1 MRYFMYCR
9 KSSESEDR
17 QILSIE
23 SQQNELRR
31 VISSDPGIEI
41 VETYDEAFSAKAPG
55 RPLFDQ
61 MMTRIERGEAD
72 GILAWHPDRLARNSV
87 DGGRI
92 VWFLDRKLIKDLKFA
107 TYTFENNPQGKFML
121 SIFLGQSKYYVDAL
135 SENVKRG
142 NRTKIANGWRP
153 NKAPIGYLNCA
164 TTRTII
170 VDPERSPFIRRMFEE
185 MLLGTS
191 SPSQIYD
198 MARSQWGLRTEKRK
212 RIGGKPVSLS
222 GIYRILTNPFYA
234 GVLVWNGERHPGKH
248 KPVVSL
254 EEFDAVQKR
263 LGRPHKAR
271 PQKKAFTFTGLI
283 RCGACG
289 LAVTAEDKINRHGS
303 HYSYYHCTRRNPVPP
318 RCRQLSVQAAD
329 LEEQILGFLESLRIP
344 ESHHRLILREIR
356 SEEPSRIAREGVRL
370 SSLEG
375 AYDDVTKSLDRL
387 TDLRL
392 RDMIGDDDFTR
403 KRAELQQEQTR
414 LRRQLDKGA
423 AETGAFE
430 PFTEF
435 ISFSNRAADWFRS
448 GTPET
453 KRLILETTGSN
464 LTLIDKILN
473 VEARKPFIQFAG
485 AAGISQLRAVVKDV
499 RTLSNEP
506 EFQEVM
512 TNVREL
518 QKQFEH
524 PSERKDAA

>member
-1 MRYFMYCR
+1 MYCR

-41 VETYDEAFSAKAPG
+41 VGTYDEAFSAKAPG

-153 NKAPIGYLNCA
+153 NKAPIGYLNCRE
-164 TTRTII
+164 TRTII
-170 VDPERSPFIRRMFEE
+170 VDPERFPLIRRMFEE
-185 MLLGTS
+185 MLFGAS
-191 SPSQIYD
+191 SASQIYD
-198 MARSQWGLRTEKRK
+198 MARTQWGLRTEKRK
-212 RIGGKPVSLS
+212 RTGGKPVSLS

-263 LGRPHKAR
+263 LGRPQKTR
-271 PQKKAFTFTGLI
+271 PQKKAFAFTGMI
-283 RCGACG
+283 RCGVCG

-303 HYSYYHCTRRNPVPP
+303 HYSYYHCTKRNPVPP
-318 RCRQLSVQAAD
+318 RCRQPSVQAAE

-356 SEEPSRIAREGVRL
+356 SEEPARIAREGTRL
-370 SSLEG
+370 NSLER

-392 RDMIGDDDFTR
+392 RDMIGDDDFMR
-403 KRAELQQEQTR
+403 KRAELQQEQTG

-423 AETGAFE
+423 AEIGAFE
-430 PFTEF
+430 PFTDF
-435 ISFSNRAADWFRS
+435 ILFSNRAADWFRS
-448 GTPET
+448 GTRET
-453 KRLILETTGSN
+453 RRLILETTGSN

-473 VEARKPFIQFAG
+473 VEARKPFMQFAG
-485 AAGISQLRAVVKDV
+485 AAGISQLRAVVQDV
-499 RTLSNEP
+499 RTQGGDIEGDKVHEDIKYL
-506 EFQEVM
+506 
-512 TNVREL
+512 T
-518 QKQFEH
+518 
-524 PSERKDAA
+524 ERCGDQSKKESD

>member
-1 MRYFMYCR
+1 M
-9 KSSESEDR
+9 
-17 QILSIE
+17 LSIE

-31 VISSDPGIEI
+31 VISSDPDIEI
-41 VETYDEAFSAKAPG
+41 VGTYDEAFSAKAPG

-153 NKAPIGYLNCA
+153 NKAPIGYLNCRE
-164 TTRTII
+164 TRTII
-170 VDPERSPFIRRMFEE
+170 VDPERFPFIRRMFEE
-185 MLLGTS
+185 MLFGAS
-191 SPSQIYD
+191 SASQIYD
-198 MARSQWGLRTEKRK
+198 MVRTQWGLRTEKRK
-212 RIGGKPVSLS
+212 KIGGKPVSLS
-222 GIYRILTNPFYA
+222 GVYRILTNPFYA

-248 KPVVSL
+248 KPVVTL

-263 LGRPHKAR
+263 LGRPHKTR
-271 PQKKAFTFTGLI
+271 PKKKAFAFTGMI

-289 LAVTAEDKINRHGS
+289 LAVTAEDKFNRHGS
-303 HYSYYHCTRRNPVPP
+303 RYSYYHCTKLNPVPP
-318 RCRQLSVQAAD
+318 RCRQPSVQAPD

-356 SEEPSRIAREGVRL
+356 SEEPSRIAREGARL

-375 AYDDVTKSLDRL
+375 AYGDVTKSLDRL

-392 RDMIGDDDFTR
+392 RDMIGDDDFMR

-423 AETGAFE
+423 AEIGAFE
-430 PFTEF
+430 PFSDF
-435 ISFSNRAADWFRS
+435 ILFSNRAADWFRS
-448 GTPET
+448 GTRET

-473 VEARKPFIQFAG
+473 VEARKPFLQFAG
-485 AAGISQLRAVVKDV
+485 AAGISQLRAVVHDV
-499 RTLSNEP
+499 RTLSCDP
-506 EFQEVM
+506 DFQEM
-512 TNVREL
+512 IENIREL
-518 QKQFEH
+518 QKQFENRSDH
-524 PSERKDAA
+524 DVRPESSSMLK